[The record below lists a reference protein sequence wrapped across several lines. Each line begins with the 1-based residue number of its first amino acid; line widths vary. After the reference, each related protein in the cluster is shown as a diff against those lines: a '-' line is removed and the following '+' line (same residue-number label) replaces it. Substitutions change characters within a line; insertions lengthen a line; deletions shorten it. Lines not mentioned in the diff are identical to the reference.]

1 MGLLL
6 LAFGEMWT
14 FTSSWLLPEAPGT
27 VVRTTLGTFGQ
38 AVKSRR
44 NRYVPAKVTNVRLHP
59 CRLRM
64 GRLKVPEWKKI
75 LGS

>member
-6 LAFGEMWT
+6 LAFGDTWI

-38 AVKSRR
+38 AVNKSGNR
-44 NRYVPAKVTNVRLHP
+44 NVPVKVTSVRLHP

-64 GRLKVPEWKKI
+64 VV
-75 LGS
+75 